1 MPPTTGSRSG
11 RRADAE
17 SVQDPVESGEVTG
30 QVAKDAFAEMVEQ
43 GADPQ
48 DIIAE
53 RGLAQVNDEGAIA
66 DLVDTV
72 LATSPGKV
80 EQYRAGKT
88 ALFGFFVGQVIKGS
102 QGKANPR
109 VVQQLVR
116 ERLG

>member
-1 MPPTTGSRSG
+1 VLIQGRKAASSPPRPDGNTG
-11 RRADAE
+11 
-17 SVQDPVESGEVTG
+17 
-30 QVAKDAFAEMVEQ
+30 
-43 GADPQ
+43 
-48 DIIAE
+48 IISY
-53 RGLAQVNDEGAIA
+53 AIA

-72 LATSPGKV
+72 LATSPDKV

-88 ALFGFFVGQVIKGS
+88 ALFGFFVVQVIKGS